1 MQELMKLWAKS
12 AFIKALKEGS
22 NSFLEDAASELSKPQ
37 LTNLIRILVKVHD
50 KKKRDAS
57 VIEVIDVEVIDPK
70 PSNPSKKKVG

>member
-70 PSNPSKKKVG
+70 PSKPSKKKVG